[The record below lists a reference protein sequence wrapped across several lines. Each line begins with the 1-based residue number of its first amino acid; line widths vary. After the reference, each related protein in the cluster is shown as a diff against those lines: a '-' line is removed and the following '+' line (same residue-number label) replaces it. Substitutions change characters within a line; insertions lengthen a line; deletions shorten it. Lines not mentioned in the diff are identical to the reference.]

1 MRYAPFYFANDTL
14 RRSLES
20 SHPTL
25 KWLNWYDRKL
35 GVRPVKFP
43 WYLLGFWT
51 AVSVALPVEAMQV
64 LSEDADRFFLVQAI
78 DNLEEQLQMPSIHLR
93 PGNTQEG
100 SDRNEG
106 DLLLRLGGQSYE
118 KGDGE
123 KAISQWLQ
131 ASNYYESVGDIDAL
145 GTTYDYLGVVLA
157 EFGRY
162 AEAENVLRR
171 RLSIARDLQDVRG
184 QIRGLNNLGH
194 ILLINSN
201 PIGATASF
209 REAIELSR
217 YIGSQ
222 EGEGLS
228 LSGLGL
234 ALAYQGEY
242 EAAVKHYKRAHLL
255 RRRFG
260 NYAGQANTLNNLG
273 DAYAGMGKHDLAVAE
288 YRLARWLSRE
298 GRDIENLFR
307 SLQGLAV
314 SYGKID
320 EWSAAFQSLDWWVYL
335 ARNEENLPQELA
347 SLSMYARYNETVGRW
362 DKAIAFYENAIA
374 VARKLNDEQSIAQL
388 QNELSQVIY
397 NHPFGRP
404 RSTH

>member
-1 MRYAPFYFANDTL
+1 M
-14 RRSLES
+14 
-20 SHPTL
+20 
-25 KWLNWYDRKL
+25 
-35 GVRPVKFP
+35 KFP

-51 AVSVALPVEAMQV
+51 AVSIVLPVEAIQV
-64 LSEDADRFFLVQAI
+64 FSEDADRFLFAQAI

-118 KGDGE
+118 KGDRE
-123 KAISQWLQ
+123 KAISQWFQ
-131 ASNYYESVGDIDAL
+131 AVNYYESVEDIDAL
-145 GTTYDYLGVVLA
+145 GTTYDFLGVTLA
-157 EFGRY
+157 EVRRY

-171 RLSIARDLQDVRG
+171 RLSIARDLQDIRG

-194 ILLINSN
+194 ILLTNTN
-201 PIGATASF
+201 PVGATASF
-209 REAIELSR
+209 REALELSR
-217 YIGSQ
+217 SIGSQ

-242 EAAVKHYKRAHLL
+242 EAAVKYYKRAHLL

-307 SLQGLAV
+307 SLRGLAI
-314 SYGKID
+314 SYGQID

-335 ARNEENLPQELA
+335 ARNEENLVQQLA
-347 SLSMYARYNETVGRW
+347 SLSMYARYNDALGRW

-374 VARKLNDEQSIAQL
+374 VAQELNDESALGQL
-388 QNELSQVIY
+388 QNELSQVIHNY
-397 NHPFGRP
+397 PFGRGRP
-404 RSTH
+404 SN